1 MARFYHRRS
10 SPQSKKMLVSLAL
23 FLAVAAV
30 FFYCIDSFSA
40 DSLRRQEENLENALQ
55 RGVISCYA
63 AEGTYPPDLSYLKEH
78 YGVTWNED
86 LFFVD
91 YRVTAANI
99 YPEITIIPK
108 KGEVP

>member
-1 MARFYHRRS
+1 MARFYHPKT
-10 SPQSKKMLVSLAL
+10 SPQRKKLLASLAL
-23 FLAVAAV
+23 FAAVVTV

-40 DSLRRQEENLENALQ
+40 DSLHRQEENLENALQ
-55 RGVISCYA
+55 RSILSCYA
-63 AEGTYPPDLSYLKEH
+63 AEGAYPPDLAYLKEH

-99 YPEITIIPK
+99 YPEVTIIPM